1 MRLFTAIELDEGCR
15 QALQEAIDAMPPGL
29 PMRWVRQ
36 ENQHL
41 TLKFIGEWPERRC
54 DEVVEALRRVRSGTI
69 RFTVTGLGVLPNLRS
84 PRVFLAGLRHD
95 DELPRLAAKVNAA
108 LAPLGIERERRAYRP
123 HVTLGRVKGRI
134 RPAELQRAIDEH
146 GREFGLQIVNR
157 FVLFASELRPSGAV
171 YRKIEE
177 FPLTGGDLPDQGR
190 LIR

>member
-1 MRLFTAIELDEGCR
+1 MRCGPACLL
-15 QALQEAIDAMPPGL
+15 
-29 PMRWVRQ
+29 RWVRQ

-54 DEVVEALRRVRSGTI
+54 DEVVEALRRVRSGPI
-69 RFTVTGLGVLPNLRS
+69 RFTVAGLGVLPNMRS

-95 DELPRLAAKVNAA
+95 DDLPQLAVKVDEA

-123 HVTLGRVKGRI
+123 HVTLGRMKGKI
-134 RPAELQRAIDEH
+134 RPADLQRAIDEH
-146 GREFGLQIVNR
+146 GREFGEQIVDR
-157 FVLFASELRPSGAV
+157 FVLFASELRPRGAV

-177 FPLTGGDLPDQGR
+177 FPLTGSDLPGHGR

>member
-15 QALQEAIDAMPPGL
+15 QALREVIDALRPGL

-41 TLKFIGEWPERRC
+41 TLKFIGEWPEKRC
-54 DEVVEALRRVRSGTI
+54 DEVVEALRCVRSGPI
-69 RFTVTGLGVLPNLRS
+69 RFTVAGLGVLPNMRS
-84 PRVFLAGLRHD
+84 PRVFLAALRHD
-95 DELPRLAAKVNAA
+95 DDLPQLASNADETS
-108 LAPLGIERERRAYRP
+108 APLGIERERRAYRP

-134 RPAELQRAIDEH
+134 RPVELQRAIDEH
-146 GREFGLQIVNR
+146 GREFGSQIVDR
-157 FVLFASELRPSGAV
+157 FVLFASELRPTGAV

-177 FPLTGGDLPDQGR
+177 FPLTGSDLPDHGR